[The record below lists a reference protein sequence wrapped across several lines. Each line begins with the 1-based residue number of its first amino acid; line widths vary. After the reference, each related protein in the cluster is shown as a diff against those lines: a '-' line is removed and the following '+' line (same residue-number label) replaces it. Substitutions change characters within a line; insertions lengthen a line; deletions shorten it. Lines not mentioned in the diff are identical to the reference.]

1 MGNLHLR
8 KLIKEETIY
17 NDSNKKYRHR
27 CNFNIPCILKIIT
40 LDNHIS
46 YYEVLKCPECLSFKS
61 NSQKGNVQGK
71 IFKKLTYEQES
82 LPLLIGKINSKNLL
96 PRFANIKEIKLI
108 NNKIINNK

>member
-46 YYEVLKCPECLSFKS
+46 YYEVLKCTECLSFKS
-61 NSQKGNVQGK
+61 NSKEGNIQGK
-71 IFKKLTYEQES
+71 IFNKLTSEQEK
-82 LPLLIGKINSKNLL
+82 LPLIIAQTNNKYLI
-96 PRFANIKEIKLI
+96 PRFANLKDIELK
-108 NNKIINNK
+108 N